1 MDIITDT
8 VYENFERSFDEFKNA
23 TDLTKQN
30 KATKLASQVDILSL
44 SRNGLTFL
52 YKKSHELEKE
62 GFFKGTAWSDP
73 KKLIPILVKE
83 TLIHGHPGSSFEVL
97 SELRMLYYLK
107 ETLDEN
113 ERAISKESAQD
124 YLEEVIAHNL
134 EFAFKELSEE
144 TRSKINEREA
154 KKAINLFGFLL
165 SEIELE
171 GIFEKLATEVKLTCE
186 QRPIV
191 TRKARELIRML
202 DHYFEADSPAYKN
215 HFIKKY
221 INALYAPSNGARE
234 NSNLDEYQNFVENCS
249 RNTLYSEAEEMGEYM
264 SSTGLVSK
272 YHAILLKK
280 LVTDTPELVPVLLDL
295 NDQGKAEW
303 EEYRSMLG
311 NLIMDIIHPENCQ
324 FIYGLSEMMRRNLFV
339 RRVVRVGLEN
349 LRKIKINPQVE
360 KRILKSIVTPSPGL
374 TAIKYLMSGVIRVLG
389 QPLGIGQGNNPT
401 CQSARGISMWSQHA
415 PAKLIDMIITVA
427 TQNNLIIR
435 FENHDLVS
443 NELGKGLLENLD
455 YNLDVV
461 SVVLV
466 PHLDKI
472 YNEMMRRSSGRT
484 EDPHKWVNPSM
495 YGHWIQVGFASCY
508 DYLSNSI
515 MDFDGFVRI
524 FYAAFHLDY
533 NGNRHLVYPNP
544 VGIFIT
550 SNKGDMVGFHA
561 ISMLRVDKDQN
572 DQTRVY
578 FLNPNN
584 EGRQNWGQDIKPSV
598 YGYGEKHG
606 ESSLPIHEFAARVYA
621 FHYDPL
627 ITNTWISKVPDE
639 EIKKVKTL
647 AEQSWG
653 KSYVWSQQI
662 KLW

>member
-1 MDIITDT
+1 MDVITDT

-23 TDLTKQN
+23 TDLTKQE
-30 KATKLASQVDILSL
+30 KAAKLASQIDILSL

-52 YKKSHELEKE
+52 YKKSLELEKE
-62 GFFKGTAWSDP
+62 GFFNGTAWSDP
-73 KKLIPILVKE
+73 EKLVPFLVKG
-83 TLIHGHPGSSFEVL
+83 TLLNGHPGSSFEVL
-97 SELRMLYYLK
+97 SELRMLYYLNEELPESEQRFSK
-107 ETLDEN
+107 ET
-113 ERAISKESAQD
+113 AQD
-124 YLEEVIAHNL
+124 YMEEVIVHNL
-134 EFAFKELSEE
+134 EFAFKEISEE
-144 TRSKINEREA
+144 TRSLMSEREI

-165 SEIELE
+165 SEIEIK
-171 GIFEKLATEVKLTCE
+171 GIFEKLALEVKLTCE

-202 DHYFEADSPAYKN
+202 DRHFEADTEQNNN
-215 HFIKKY
+215 HFIKTY
-221 INALYAPSNGARE
+221 INALYAPSKGARE
-234 NSNLDEYQNFVENCS
+234 NKSPDDYQNFVENCS

-264 SSTGLVSK
+264 NATGLVSK
-272 YHAILLKK
+272 YHAMLLKK
-280 LVTDTPELVPVLLDL
+280 LVSDTPELVPVLLDL

-303 EEYRSMLG
+303 EEYRLMLSQ
-311 NLIMDIIHPENCQ
+311 LIMDIIHPENCQ

-360 KRILKSIVTPSPGL
+360 KRILKSIVNPSPGL
-374 TAIKYLMSGVIRVLG
+374 SAIQYLMSGVIRVLG
-389 QPLGIGQGNNPT
+389 QPLGVGQGNNPT

-427 TQNNLIIR
+427 TQNNLLIR

-443 NELGKGLLENLD
+443 NQLGKGLLEKLD

-515 MDFDGFVRI
+515 MDFSGFVRI
-524 FYAAFHLDY
+524 FYAAFHPDY

-561 ISMLRVDKDQN
+561 ISMLRVEKDKD

-584 EGRQNWGQDIKPSV
+584 EGRQNWGQEIKPSV
-598 YGYGEKHG
+598 YGHGEKHG
-606 ESSLPIHEFAARVYA
+606 ESSLPIQEFAARVYA

-627 ITNTWISKVPDE
+627 ITNSWISNVPEE
-639 EIKKVKTL
+639 EIIKVKTL

-653 KSYVWSQQI
+653 KSYIWSQQI